1 MGGLVGGDV
10 GPLDQAYTDGDAY
23 QGRFQDRI
31 IISGILVYNRYHTGF
46 GGTGPAQQGMVAI
59 DARTGEELWFRN
71 NTRVSFGQTLY
82 FSSQNQHGAHAYVW
96 DNDWNAYYADNGEWA
111 YSFENVPSGTQMYG
125 PNGEILRYVINGNAG
140 WMALWNSTAVT
151 SGGFG
156 FTADSY
162 NPDGQ
167 VHDASTPSSYSWN
180 VSYPTGLPGSVQRIW
195 HGDRII
201 GAAANNAGYEITF
214 WGVDL
219 TSGNEGELLFSNTW
233 PFPQSWIDGNI
244 TITGFGT
251 SGFVAFSQEDRV
263 GVIWIKEF
271 RQHYGFDLDTG
282 EYLWG
287 PGERQYYLDAIEDT
301 IADMRHF
308 AYGKLYC
315 ASVSGI
321 AYCYDARTGELE
333 WVYEAEDPYQ
343 EILWANNWWLRPLF
357 ITDGKIY
364 LGHGEHSAI
373 DPKPRGAPFICLDAM
388 TGEVIWRVNGLFRQ
402 TRWGGRAVIGDSV
415 IVTQDLY
422 DQRIYSIGKGPSAT
436 KVQVAPSMKLDENTV
451 ISGTVMDV
459 SPGTE
464 DIEIKLRFPNGVPA
478 VSDAD
483 MSEWML
489 YVYKNFPKPMATGV
503 HVVIEAIDPNG
514 NYQNFGTAITDIN
527 GNFGFVFT
535 PEVPGLYMMMVS
547 FYGSE
552 AYYGSTDTV
561 YINVEEADQPIV
573 IPEYPGYQG
582 PSAQEVAN
590 RVLDGLPED
599 ATPEE
604 ISNAVINALPEYPEP
619 IEPEIPE
626 YPDFRTIDIILTVL
640 VAIAIVLCV
649 VILLRKK

>member
-1 MGGLVGGDV
+1 
-10 GPLDQAYTDGDAY
+10 
-23 QGRFQDRI
+23 
-31 IISGILVYNRYHTGF
+31 
-46 GGTGPAQQGMVAI
+46 
-59 DARTGEELWFRN
+59 
-71 NTRVSFGQTLY
+71 
-82 FSSQNQHGAHAYVW
+82 
-96 DNDWNAYYADNGEWA
+96 
-111 YSFENVPSGTQMYG
+111 
-125 PNGEILRYVINGNAG
+125 
-140 WMALWNSTAVT
+140 
-151 SGGFG
+151 
-156 FTADSY
+156 
-162 NPDGQ
+162 
-167 VHDASTPSSYSWN
+167 
-180 VSYPTGLPGSVQRIW
+180 
-195 HGDRII
+195 
-201 GAAANNAGYEITF
+201 
-214 WGVDL
+214 
-219 TSGNEGELLFSNTW
+219 
-233 PFPQSWIDGNI
+233 
-244 TITGFGT
+244 
-251 SGFVAFSQEDRV
+251 
-263 GVIWIKEF
+263 
-271 RQHYGFDLDTG
+271 
-282 EYLWG
+282 
-287 PGERQYYLDAIEDT
+287 
-301 IADMRHF
+301 
-308 AYGKLYC
+308 
-315 ASVSGI
+315 
-321 AYCYDARTGELE
+321 
-333 WVYEAEDPYQ
+333 
-343 EILWANNWWLRPLF
+343 
-357 ITDGKIY
+357 
-364 LGHGEHSAI
+364 
-373 DPKPRGAPFICLDAM
+373 
-388 TGEVIWRVNGLFRQ
+388 
-402 TRWGGRAVIGDSV
+402 
-415 IVTQDLY
+415 
-422 DQRIYSIGKGPSAT
+422 
-436 KVQVAPSMKLDENTV
+436 MKLDENTV